1 MLTWSLL
8 RRYKRLFMPEPYHIV
23 QEIQKYNLPDYRP
36 RMEQF
41 QKVRVVDSRHLAL
54 LADAFLPAC
63 DRRSRRFGLSS
74 ACGETAGLPSH
85 SESTFATK
93 ESIAAA
99 GLTIVLRH
107 RRTEEGQEHL
117 IRAYDTSV
125 RPGGKTVES

>member
-1 MLTWSLL
+1 MLMCPLP

-41 QKVRVVDSRHLAL
+41 QKVRVADSRHLAL
-54 LADAFLPAC
+54 LADTCLPAF
-63 DRRSRRFGLSS
+63 DRQSRRFGLSS
-74 ACGETAGLPSH
+74 ACGETAALPSH
-85 SESTFATK
+85 SESTFAP
-93 ESIAAA
+93 EEYIAA
-99 GLTIVLRH
+99 GLTIALRR
-107 RRTEEGQEHL
+107 RRTEERQEHL